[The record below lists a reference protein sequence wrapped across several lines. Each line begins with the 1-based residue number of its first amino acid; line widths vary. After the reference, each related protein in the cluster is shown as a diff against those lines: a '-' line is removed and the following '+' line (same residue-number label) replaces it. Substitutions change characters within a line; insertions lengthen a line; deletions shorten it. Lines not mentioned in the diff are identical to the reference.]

1 MFLKTFKRSLSN
13 ASHKNTLT
21 SNQYSKRL
29 SNSGNYS
36 EDWEKLRE
44 ERLRMDNYT
53 CQKCG
58 KTMREAQFYTYKD
71 GSKTKLC
78 KQCKKVKSALYADES
93 AHHADFEPIFV
104 CFLVD

>member
-21 SNQYSKRL
+21 SNHYSKRL

-36 EDWEKLRE
+36 EDWKKLRE
-44 ERLRMDNYT
+44 ERLRMDNYI

-58 KTMREAQFYTYKD
+58 FD
-71 GSKTKLC
+71 GHKQKHLLNVHHKVALSRGGRNKLSNLITLC
-78 KQCKKVKSALYADES
+78 KKCHDKV
-93 AHHADFEPIFV
+93 HHKQ
-104 CFLVD
+104 LVKGRR